1 MTKTA
6 RRKNIWWYRGEA
18 RVGGQ
23 IVAEGELGAIVTN
36 L

>member
-1 MTKTA
+1 M
-6 RRKNIWWYRGEA
+6 WWYRGEA

-23 IVAEGELGAIVTN
+23 IVAEGELSAIIAD